1 MSDANDQLRAAI
13 VKAMRKVH
21 DPEIPVNIYDLG
33 LIYTLTIGEGG
44 DVDVE
49 MTLTAPNCPV
59 ADKIPAQVAEA
70 VRTVEGVSDVNV
82 KLVWEPAW
90 SPERMTE
97 VAQIE
102 LESMGIDPRR
112 AKEAFAGG
120 PTRLTIGRRPT
131 E

>member
-1 MSDANDQLRAAI
+1 MSDTHDELRNAI
-13 VKAMRKVH
+13 IKAMRTVH

-33 LIYTLTIGEGG
+33 LIYTLSIGDAGV
-44 DVDVE
+44 VDVE

-59 ADKIPAQVAEA
+59 ADKIPAQVGDA
-70 VRTVEGVSDVNV
+70 VRSVEGVTEANV

-90 SPERMTE
+90 SPELMTE
-97 VAQIE
+97 VAQFE

-112 AKEAFAGG
+112 AKEAFTGG